1 MNESRDRSSRGD
13 GALPPGG
20 VAAPTGAV
28 AGNLE
33 PWPATPPDEPVL
45 DAAARERIADLVSRY
60 PNKRAALIPA
70 LHIAQRRCG
79 GWLPDY
85 ALEAVAAELE
95 LPPSEVYGV
104 VTFYDLFHQKPVGRH
119 RIRVCTNL
127 PCQLRGSDEIM
138 ETLAE
143 VLGVGEGEVTADGR
157 CSFIHFECLGS
168 CDTAPMAMIDDTY
181 HENLTP
187 ERVREIVG
195 ELA

>member
-1 MNESRDRSSRGD
+1 MSRREGESSVP
-13 GALPPGG
+13 ATG
-20 VAAPTGAV
+20 VGAPTGAV
-28 AGNLE
+28 ASGGE
-33 PWPATPPDEPVL
+33 PWPATPPAEPVIG
-45 DAAARERIADLVSRY
+45 DAERQRIADLVSRY
-60 PNKRAALIPA
+60 PDKRAALIPA

-85 ALEAVAAELE
+85 AIEAVADELE
-95 LPPSEVYGV
+95 LPASEVYGV

-138 ETLAE
+138 EAIGE
-143 VLGVGEGEVTADGR
+143 ELGVAEGEVTGDGR
-157 CSFIHFECLGS
+157 CSFVHFECLGS
-168 CDTAPMAMIDDTY
+168 CDTAPMAMVGDTY

-187 ERVREIVG
+187 ERVREIVR